1 MQRALRRKSA
11 DVRREEIIEASLALL
26 ADNGPRGLTTG
37 AIAGA
42 IGVSQ
47 PAVFRHFPTKGA
59 ILVACVDAI
68 GDRIRP
74 AIEAALSGQASAE
87 ARLREVVAAILRV
100 ARTIPAMPTTMFS
113 RELHAEFPVVREMI
127 RERRRRFADALA
139 QILTDGVHR
148 GEFAPD
154 LDAGTGAWL
163 IIGLIHAVLL
173 RWHHGEAAGD
183 PIKEAAMMI
192 QTLLYGFKR
201 R

>member
-26 ADNGPRGLTTG
+26 ARDGPRALTTG

-42 IGVSQ
+42 VGVSQ
-47 PAVFRHFPTKGA
+47 AAVFRHFPTKSA

-68 GDRIRP
+68 GERIGP
-74 AIEAALSGQASAE
+74 AVDAALAGQVSAE
-87 ARLREVVAAILRV
+87 ARLREVVAAIFRV

-113 RELHAEFPVVREMI
+113 RELYAEFPDLREMI

-139 QILTDGVHR
+139 QLLTEGARR

-154 LDAGTGAWL
+154 LDAGAGAWL
-163 IIGLIHAVLL
+163 VIGLIHALLL
-173 RWHHGEAAGD
+173 RWHHGEPGLD
-183 PIKEAAMMI
+183 PVEEATVMI
-192 QTLLYGFKR
+192 DTLLHGFKR